1 MDQRLQEVENYRKT
15 ELDNVNNMYN
25 NMISNSDQFYQAQKQ
40 AAQEYANT
48 QQQLQQA
55 NTDFT
60 IEKIN
65 QEKEQAQKDYTREQ
79 KGAYADYQKASNDY
93 GYNAEQ
99 MASAG
104 YTTSGVSETARLS
117 MYNTYQN
124 RVATARESYN
134 KAVLNYDN
142 GIKEAQL
149 QNNSIL
155 AEIAYNALRTQLEL
169 DLQGFQYKNS
179 LLENQLNARNTV
191 ESMYNTKWQQVYDQM
206 NNERDYAERVRQF
219 NEEMA
224 LSREQFNYQ
233 KAQDAIS
240 NYANYGG
247 TSLNDLV
254 ELNEKNKT
262 DAERYG
268 TFDNGYQPRGIGD
281 YGKVSKT
288 NTSILVTNSKTGKS
302 KAQNVWQTPDG
313 TKWYWNGNKGKYVKL
328 GNKTVTKVKI

>member
-1 MDQRLQEVENYRKT
+1 MDSRLQEVEDYRNN
-15 ELDNVNNMYN
+15 ELTRVDNLYN
-25 NMISNSDQFYQAQKQ
+25 NMVNNTDQFYQAQKQ
-40 AAQEYANT
+40 AAQDYANT

-79 KGAYADYQKASNDY
+79 KAAYVDYRKASSDY
-93 GYNAEQ
+93 GVNAEQ
-99 MASAG
+99 LAASG
-104 YTTSGVSETARLS
+104 LSNSGVSETARLS

-124 RVATARESYN
+124 RVMTARESYN

-155 AEIAYNALRTQLEL
+155 AEIAYKALQTQLEL
-169 DLQGFQYKNS
+169 SLQGFQYKNS
-179 LLENQLNARNTV
+179 LLENQLNQRMNV

-224 LSREQFNYQ
+224 LNREQFNWQ
-233 KAQDAIS
+233 KANSSYSYSGGGSSGDYYDLTDNGSDAGS
-240 NYANYGG
+240 QYGYF
-247 TSLNDLV
+247 S
-254 ELNEKNKT
+254 
-262 DAERYG
+262 
-268 TFDNGYQPRGIGD
+268 NGYQPKGIVG
-281 YGKVSKT
+281 YGAV
-288 NTSILVTNSKTGKS
+288 SKTGKTITIV
-302 KAQNVWQTPDG
+302 KKNGIVNNQNVWKTPDG
-313 TKWYWNGNKGKYVKL
+313 TRWYWDGDARTYKVFNGKSDVIVL
-328 GNKTVTKVKI
+328 

>member
-1 MDQRLQEVENYRKT
+1 MDQRLQAVEDYRTNELDRVEN
-15 ELDNVNNMYN
+15 LYN
-25 NMISNSDQFYQAQKQ
+25 NMINNSDQFYQAQKQ
-40 AAQEYANT
+40 AAQDYAT
-48 QQQLQQA
+48 KQQEIQQA

-124 RVATARESYN
+124 RVSTARESYN
-134 KAVLNYDN
+134 RAVLNYDN

-155 AEIAYNALRTQLEL
+155 AEIAYNALKSQLEL

-179 LLENQLNARNTV
+179 LLENQLNARQGV
-191 ESMYNTKWQQVYDQM
+191 ESLYNTKWQQVYDQI

-219 NEEMA
+219 NEQMA
-224 LSREQFNYQ
+224 LEREQFNWQ
-233 KAQDAIS
+233 KANS
-240 NYANYGG
+240 YSGGSYGG
-247 TSLNDLV
+247 SYDNSY
-254 ELNEKNKT
+254 ELT
-262 DAERYG
+262 DGGDAGSQFGY
-268 TFDNGYQPRGIGD
+268 FSNGYQPKGIVGH
-281 YGKVSKT
+281 GAVSKT
-288 NTSILVTNSKTGKS
+288 GQQIPITKS
-302 KAQNVWQTPDG
+302 NGVVNVQNVWQTPDG
-313 TKWYWNGNKGKYVKL
+313 LRWYWDGSTRTYKRYNG
-328 GNKTVTKVKI
+328 

>member
-1 MDQRLQEVENYRKT
+1 MDQRLQEVENYRKD
-15 ELDNVNNMYN
+15 ELDRVNNLYN
-25 NMISNSDQFYQAQKQ
+25 NMVNSSDQFYQAQKQ
-40 AAQEYANT
+40 AAQDYANK
-48 QQQLQQA
+48 QQEIQQA

-93 GYNAEQ
+93 GVAAEQ

-104 YTTSGVSETARLS
+104 LTGSGVSETSRVS

-124 RVATARESYN
+124 RVATARDGYN
-134 KAVLNYDN
+134 RAVLNYDN

-179 LLENQLNARNTV
+179 LLENQLNQRMNV
-191 ESMYNTKWQQVYDQM
+191 ESMYNNKWQQVYNQM

-224 LSREQFNYQ
+224 LQREQFNWQ
-233 KAQDAIS
+233 KANSYNNSYSGGGGGYTDDSYQLTDGGGDS
-240 NYANYGG
+240 GSQYGYF
-247 TSLNDLV
+247 S
-254 ELNEKNKT
+254 
-262 DAERYG
+262 
-268 TFDNGYQPRGIGD
+268 NGYQPKGIAGH
-281 YGKVSKT
+281 GAVSKT
-288 NTSILVTNSKTGKS
+288 GGKVVVTNKNGK
-302 KAQNVWQTPDG
+302 KANQNIWQTPDG
-313 TKWYWNGNKGKYVKL
+313 LLWYWDGQAGQYQRYNGG
-328 GNKTVTKVKI
+328 GFR

>member
-1 MDQRLQEVENYRKT
+1 MDQRLQDVENYRT
-15 ELDNVNNMYN
+15 NELDRVENLYN
-25 NMISNSDQFYQAQKQ
+25 NMINSSDQFYQAQKQ
-40 AAQEYANT
+40 AAQDYANT

-93 GYNAEQ
+93 GYAAEQ

-104 YTTSGVSETARLS
+104 YTNSGVSETSRLS

-124 RVATARESYN
+124 RVATARDSYN
-134 KAVLNYDN
+134 RAVLNYDN

-155 AEIAYNALRTQLEL
+155 AEIAYNSLKTQLEL

-179 LLENQLNARNTV
+179 LLEQQLNQRMNV
-191 ESMYNTKWQQVYDQM
+191 ENMYNTKWQQVYDQM

-219 NEEMA
+219 NEQMA
-224 LSREQFNYQ
+224 LEREQFNWQ
-233 KAQDAIS
+233 KANS
-240 NYANYGG
+240 YSGG
-247 TSLNDLV
+247 GGY
-254 ELNEKNKT
+254 T
-262 DAERYG
+262 DDGYTLDDG
-268 TFDNGYQPRGIGD
+268 SQFGYFSNGYQPKGING
-281 YGKVSKT
+281 YGAV
-288 NTSILVTNSKTGKS
+288 SKTGKIITIY
-302 KAQNVWQTPDG
+302 KNGKPNNQNVWKTPDG
-313 TKWYWNGNKGKYVKL
+313 TRWYWDGNSRTYKVYNGKSDVIIL
-328 GNKTVTKVKI
+328 

>member
-1 MDQRLQEVENYRKT
+1 MDQRLQAVEDYRKT

-25 NMISNSDQFYQAQKQ
+25 NMINNSDQFYQAQKQ
-40 AAQEYANT
+40 AAQDYANT

-93 GYNAEQ
+93 GYAAEQ
-99 MASAG
+99 MATAG
-104 YTTSGVSETARLS
+104 YTNSGVSETTRLG

-179 LLENQLNARNTV
+179 LLENQLNSKMNV

-206 NNERDYAERVRQF
+206 NNERDYAERVREF

-224 LSREQFNYQ
+224 LSREQFNWQ
-233 KAQDAIS
+233 KAQASSSSSSSYSGGGSSGDYYTLSDNGGNAGDI
-240 NYANYGG
+240 YGYF
-247 TSLNDLV
+247 S
-254 ELNEKNKT
+254 
-262 DAERYG
+262 
-268 TFDNGYQPRGIGD
+268 NGYQPKGIIG
-281 YGKVSKT
+281 YGAVSKT
-288 NTSILVTNSKTGKS
+288 GQQMTITDKKGNVKV
-302 KAQNVWQTPDG
+302 QNVWKTPDG
-313 TKWYWNGNKGKYVKL
+313 SKWYWDGSTKTYKKYTGSVYR
-328 GNKTVTKVKI
+328 G

>member
-1 MDQRLQEVENYRKT
+1 MDQRLQAVEDYRNN
-15 ELDNVNNMYN
+15 ELNRVDNLYNDMVN
-25 NMISNSDQFYQAQKQ
+25 NSDQFYQAQKQ
-40 AAQEYANT
+40 AAQDYANT

-93 GYNAEQ
+93 GVNAEQ
-99 MASAG
+99 MATAG
-104 YTTSGVSETARLS
+104 LTNSGVSETARLS

-155 AEIAYNALRTQLEL
+155 AEIAYRALQTQLEL

-179 LLENQLNARNTV
+179 LLEQQLNQRMNV
-191 ESMYNTKWQQVYDQM
+191 ENIYNTKWQQVYDQM

-224 LSREQFNYQ
+224 LNREQFNWQ
-233 KAQDAIS
+233 KEQSKLS
-240 NYANYGG
+240 NYANYGA
-247 TSLNDLV
+247 TSYDDLYKLN
-254 ELNEKNKT
+254 NQS
-262 DAERYG
+262 DAEKYG
-268 TFDNGYQPRGIGD
+268 TFSNGYQPKGIGD
-281 YGKVSKT
+281 YGTV
-288 NTSILVTNSKTGKS
+288 SKTGKTITLIKNN
-302 KAQNVWQTPDG
+302 KANNQNVWRTSDG
-313 TKWYWNGNKGKYVKL
+313 TLWYWDGSTKTYKL
-328 GNKTVTKVKI
+328 YDGSTDVIVI

>member
-1 MDQRLQEVENYRKT
+1 MDQRLQEVENYRKD
-15 ELDNVNNMYN
+15 ELDRVNNLYN
-25 NMISNSDQFYQAQKQ
+25 NMVNSSDQFYQAQKQ
-40 AAQEYANT
+40 AAQDYANK
-48 QQQLQQA
+48 QQEIQQA

-93 GYNAEQ
+93 GVAAEQ

-104 YTTSGVSETARLS
+104 LTGSGVSETSRVS

-124 RVATARESYN
+124 RVATARDGYN
-134 KAVLNYDN
+134 RAVLNYDN

-179 LLENQLNARNTV
+179 LLENQLNQRMNV
-191 ESMYNTKWQQVYDQM
+191 ESMYNNKWQQVYDQM

-224 LSREQFNYQ
+224 LQREQFNWQ
-233 KAQDAIS
+233 KANS
-240 NYANYGG
+240 YNNSYSGG
-247 TSLNDLV
+247 GGGYSDDSYV
-254 ELNEKNKT
+254 ELGNNEFG
-262 DAERYG
+262 Y
-268 TFDNGYQPRGIGD
+268 FSNGYQPKGISG
-281 YGKVSKT
+281 YGAV
-288 NTSILVTNSKTGKS
+288 SKTGKTITVFNGNTPNQ
-302 KAQNVWQTPDG
+302 QNVWKTPDG
-313 TKWYWNGNKGKYVKL
+313 TRWYWDGKSRTYKKYNG
-328 GNKTVTKVKI
+328 KTDVIIL